1 MVTDRIELI
10 YYIKDLSYLL
20 CFLFVFCLNHVNLV
34 SLLCF
39 TPLFYSFV
47 LLLCF
52 TPLFYSFVSLL
63 CFTPVSLLYFT
74 PLFYCIHFI
83 LVLLSCQLAWTKH
96 HVSYCHHLAS
106 ISKLKKKSSSL
117 KALNQFEPNLA
128 SHFQGVQFKKKF

>member
-63 CFTPVSLLYFT
+63 CFTPLLYSFVVLLCFT
-74 PLFYCIHFI
+74 PVFYSF
-83 LVLLSCQLAWTKH
+83 VLLYSFHSCFTLLLA
-96 HVSYCHHLAS
+96 HLDKTPCELLPS
-106 ISKLKKKSSSL
+106 FGIH
-117 KALNQFEPNLA
+117 Q
-128 SHFQGVQFKKKF
+128 